1 VPNITQALK
10 SELGAALAVS
20 AGVLVATGYLITWA
34 RLANER
40 LPTEA
45 VLAALPKTFYLGVAV
60 QSLVLPLFVLITL
73 GVAFVIGAWHQHIHD
88 EVPTRVEWAVFGL
101 ALALYASFFA
111 NLLNPFATASRDASY
126 AVPAIITGLVVIAI
140 TYGIGRLAQARLEW
154 VRTRKEK
161 EGHQLER
168 GDRLR
173 VVVSAVVIACVV
185 TVSLVRIVDARYA
198 PRALPEAA
206 VFTDR
211 EDCPEPASAEERAAP
226 GCLVTGFYIGESDQ
240 WLYLVAPQERLV
252 PGEARRK
259 LPGRVYFLP
268 RGSVHQLRLAKD
280 LSRGIPASAPAIPTS
295 K

>member
-1 VPNITQALK
+1 VPNVTQALK
-10 SELGAALAVS
+10 SEVSAALGVS

-34 RLANER
+34 RLENEH

-60 QSLVLPLFVLITL
+60 QSLVLPLFVLLTL
-73 GVAFVIGAWHQHIHD
+73 GVAFVIGAWRQHVHD
-88 EVPTRVEWAVFGL
+88 RVPTRVEWTVFGV
-101 ALALYASFFA
+101 ALALYGSFFA
-111 NLLNPFATASRDASY
+111 NVLNPFATASNDASY
-126 AVPAIITGLVVIAI
+126 IVPALIGGVVVIAI

-154 VRTRKEK
+154 VKARKAREN
-161 EGHQLER
+161 ERLET

-173 VVVSAVVIACVV
+173 VVIAAVVVACVV
-185 TVSLVRIVDARYA
+185 AVSLVRIVDARYA

-206 VFTDR
+206 AFTSRD
-211 EDCPEPASAEERAAP
+211 DCPKPTTETERSAP

-240 WLYLVAPQERLV
+240 WLYLVAPNEQLV

-268 RGSVHQLRLAKD
+268 RGSVRQLRLAKD
-280 LSRGIPASAPAIPTS
+280 LSRGIPPTAAPIPTTR
-295 K
+295 